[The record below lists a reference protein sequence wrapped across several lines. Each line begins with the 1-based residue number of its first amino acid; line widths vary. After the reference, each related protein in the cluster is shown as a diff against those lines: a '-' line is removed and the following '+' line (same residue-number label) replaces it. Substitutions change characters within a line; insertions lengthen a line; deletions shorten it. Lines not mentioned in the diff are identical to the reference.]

1 MEIDE
6 LLNRTNLRIPLQ
18 RYLNVLQQEFPQVR
32 LINSYEPIFEGY
44 EDVNIILNSDNG
56 KYVLKIFATF
66 RSEKNIHDYI
76 KVIHEATNLGVQTL
90 ELVQSKSGEDYFF
103 YENTYAIITKYFNGN
118 NFVKIPP
125 TLEEMLEVTRSLAKL
140 NTLNFDID
148 ETYDSWGNNN
158 LVSEY
163 NNTIVKD
170 NKVKKDLLPIVKY
183 LENLDTYKFSKGVIH
198 GDMQRKHVL
207 KNNDKLCIID
217 YGCMRN
223 DLKVY
228 DLSTFL
234 AWFCLG
240 EDNWNKR
247 EGIFNKVIYEY
258 TKINLLSE
266 KEIKS
271 IKPLITAS
279 YAAYYL
285 KTQELIEQG
294 DSCKETLD
302 WHDSAKDLYFKSIEW
317 NNLI

>member
-6 LLNRTNLRIPLQ
+6 LLNRTNLRVPIEQ
-18 RYLNVLQQEFPQVR
+18 YLSALQQEFTQVR
-32 LINSYEPIFEGY
+32 IINSFQPIFEGY
-44 EDVNIILNSDNG
+44 EDVNIMLNTNNG
-56 KYVLKIFATF
+56 QYVLKIFATF

-76 KVIHEATNLGVQTL
+76 KVIHEATNIGVETL
-90 ELVQSKSGEDYFF
+90 ELIQSETGKDYFF
-103 YENTYAIITKYFNGN
+103 YGNTYSIITKYFDGD
-118 NFVKIPP
+118 NFVKTPP
-125 TLEEMLEVTRSLAKL
+125 TLDEMSEVTKSLAKL

-158 LVSEY
+158 LVNEY
-163 NNTIVKD
+163 SNTIVKD
-170 NKVKKDLLPIVKY
+170 EGVKQSILPIVKY
-183 LENLDTYKFSKGVIH
+183 FENFDTYRFSKGVIH

-207 KNNDKLCIID
+207 KNKDKLCIID

-240 EDNWNKR
+240 EDNWDQKDD
-247 EGIFNKVIYEY
+247 IFKKVINEY
-258 TKINLLSE
+258 TKINPLSDE
-266 KEIKS
+266 EIRS

-285 KTQELIEQG
+285 KTQELMEQG
-294 DSCKETLD
+294 DDSKETLD
-302 WHDSAKDLYFKSIEW
+302 WHNSARDLYLKSKSW
-317 NNLI
+317 SNLI

>member
-32 LINSYEPIFEGY
+32 LINNYEPIFEGY

-90 ELVQSKSGEDYFF
+90 KLVQSKSGEDYFF
-103 YENTYAIITKYFNGN
+103 YENTYSIITKYFNGN

-183 LENLDTYKFSKGVIH
+183 LKNLDTYKFSKGVIH

-240 EDNWNKR
+240 EDNWNNKDN
-247 EGIFNKVIYEY
+247 IFNKVIDEY
-258 TKINLLSE
+258 TKINLLSK
-266 KEIKS
+266 KEIES

-285 KTQELIEQG
+285 KTQELTEQG
-294 DSCKETLD
+294 DTSKETLD
-302 WHDSAKDLYFKSIEW
+302 WHDSAKDLYFKSIKW